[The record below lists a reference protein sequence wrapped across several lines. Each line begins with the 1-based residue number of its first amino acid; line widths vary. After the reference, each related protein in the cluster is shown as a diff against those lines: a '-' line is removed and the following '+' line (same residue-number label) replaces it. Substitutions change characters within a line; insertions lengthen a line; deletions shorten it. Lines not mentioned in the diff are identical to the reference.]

1 MLWSVSALKT
11 PHPLGAT
18 STWVRKRR
26 SVYLYAGLIDVMR
39 STTQAFLAYMG
50 SSWFDTLAICTVA
63 NNFAAEKGLALGLTK
78 SLYGLSASLLT
89 TAYENLFEPDV
100 TQYLGFLT
108 ILIPGTDL
116 ASRGDLVVA

>member
-1 MLWSVSALKT
+1 VECQCPQDST
-11 PHPLGAT
+11 PLGSNINLGCVNEDLCIA
-18 STWVRKRR
+18 
-26 SVYLYAGLIDVMR
+26 LAGLIDVMR

-100 TQYLGFLT
+100 TQYPGFLT
-108 ILIPGTDL
+108 ILIPGADL